1 MNLIDRVGSRLKL
14 RDLHILAAVVEWK
27 SMARAARHLAVS
39 QPVVSRAIA
48 ELEHALGV
56 RLLDRTPRGVEPTI
70 YGRVLLSRGMAVF
83 DELRASVKDIEFLSN
98 PTTGE
103 LRIGSTPSIAA
114 GLLPAV
120 LDRLSRQRP
129 RIAFHVK
136 LGDAAV
142 LHYRDLR
149 ERSVDL
155 LFGRLLSAREAD
167 LDTEVLFED
176 RIVIAAGAHNPWTR
190 RRKIAL
196 HELADEPWTMPPP
209 DSYPASLV
217 AEAFRASGLPLP
229 HVAVAGYGIE
239 LHGALLSTG
248 RFLAPFPES
257 FVRLNGRR
265 LALKALAVDLPATAH
280 PFGIATLKGRTLG
293 PLATLFIEC
302 ARSLSNR
309 LMA

>member
-1 MNLIDRVGSRLKL
+1 MNLIDRIGSRVRL

-27 SMARAARHLAVS
+27 SMARAARHLSVS
-39 QPVVSRAIA
+39 QPVVSRAIGD
-48 ELEHALGV
+48 LEHALGV
-56 RLLDRTPRGVEPTI
+56 RLLDRTPLGVEPTI
-70 YGRVLLSRGMAVF
+70 YGRTLLKRGMAVF

-98 PTTGE
+98 PTAGE

-120 LDRLSRQRP
+120 LDRLSSQRP
-129 RIAFHVK
+129 GITFQVK

-149 ERSVDL
+149 ERGVDL
-155 LFGRLLSAREAD
+155 LFGRLLPAPEAD
-167 LDTEVLFED
+167 VDMEILFED
-176 RIVIAAGAHNPWTR
+176 RIVIAAGAHNPWTK
-190 RRKIAL
+190 RRKIVL
-196 HELADEPWTMPPP
+196 HELAHEPWTMPPQ

-217 AEAFRASGLPLP
+217 AEAFRASGLALP

-239 LHGALLSTG
+239 MHSALLAGG

-265 LALKALAVDLPATAH
+265 LGLKALAVQLPDARH
-280 PFGIATLKGRTLG
+280 PFGIATLKSRTLG
-293 PLATLFIEC
+293 PLGTLFVEC
-302 ARSLSNR
+302 ARVFSKRLS
-309 LMA
+309 A